1 MKSTN
6 SGKLNPIQQ
15 CNLSIPGGKPIVM
28 NNLPDI
34 SDSKSA
40 NYNNEGIIG
49 RSFPLYTYY
58 YSGDRVINMQIH
70 FFIVNK
76 DDALVNLNAL
86 RLIQSAVYPRPGS
99 GGAPFAP
106 PPVCSIQ
113 CGQLLG
119 SQPLCVILTSYSVR
133 FPTEVAWDEKLLV
146 PFRFDVDTSWL
157 TVYTSDD
164 LPSNDRIITS
174 GR

>member
-1 MKSTN
+1 MKSTS
-6 SGKLNPIQQ
+6 SGKLNDISQ
-15 CNLSIPGGKPIVM
+15 CKVSIPGGKPIIM
-28 NNLPDI
+28 NNLPEI

-58 YSGDRVINMQIH
+58 YSGDRVINMQMH
-70 FFIVNK
+70 FFIVQEG
-76 DDALVNLNAL
+76 DAEKNLNNL

-106 PPVCSIQ
+106 PPVCQIE

-119 SQPLCVILTSYSVR
+119 NQALCVILTSYSVK
-133 FPTEVAWDEKLLV
+133 FPTEVAWDENLLV

-157 TVYTSDD
+157 TVYTSSD
-164 LPSNDRIITS
+164 LPENDRIISS